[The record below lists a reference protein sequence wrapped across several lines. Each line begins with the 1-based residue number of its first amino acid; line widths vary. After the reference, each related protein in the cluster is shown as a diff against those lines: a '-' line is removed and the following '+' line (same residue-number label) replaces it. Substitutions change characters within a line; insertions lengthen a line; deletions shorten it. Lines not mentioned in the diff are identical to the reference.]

1 MRFLHTS
8 DWHIGRT
15 IRGRDRMQ
23 EAAAV
28 LDEIVEIAADA
39 RLDLVIIAGDLFD
52 ARVPPA
58 EAEKLVN
65 QTLLRL
71 RDTGA
76 AVVAIAGN
84 HESQPRLEAVVPL
97 FAELGIHLVT
107 KVRLPGDG
115 GIITVPS
122 RSGEETAEIAC
133 IPFVPERAFGDA
145 SSVFEDIGSWPA
157 AYADQMARLLQV
169 FASHMTPGTLHLM
182 AAHLLASGARFGKGG
197 GEREVTLGPNY
208 AVTASSLPPTLTY
221 LALGHI
227 HQPQRVK
234 GAPSPTWYSGS
245 PWMLDFGEE
254 RDDKSVQIVEASAGK
269 PPKVEQVRL
278 GRHRRL
284 VTLKGPLSELLSE
297 AEAHDEH
304 YVRLLVEL
312 DGPQPGLADQLRDAF
327 PGAVTITPIYP
338 AVDEQEHEPIEGL
351 PMRDRF
357 ERFLSTKGI
366 EEAAW
371 LMSGFDDLIEGI
383 DL

>member
-15 IRGRDRMQ
+15 IRGRDRME
-23 EAAAV
+23 EAAGV
-28 LDEIVEIAADA
+28 LDEIVEIAQDA
-39 RLDLVIIAGDLFD
+39 ELDLVIIAGDLFD

-107 KVRLPGDG
+107 RVKRPDEG
-115 GIITVPS
+115 GIIRIPS
-122 RSGEETAEIAC
+122 RSGDELAEVAC

-145 SSVFEDIGSWPA
+145 AAIFDDIGSWPA
-157 AYADQMARLLQV
+157 EYAGQLGRLLQIY
-169 FASHMTPGTLHLM
+169 AERMTPGNLHLM
-182 AAHLLASGARFGKGG
+182 SAHLLASGAKFGKGG

-208 AVTASSLPPTLTY
+208 AVTASSLPATLTY

-227 HQPQRVK
+227 HQPQKVR

-254 RDDKSVQIVEASAGK
+254 RDTKSVQIVEAVAGK
-269 PPKVEQVRL
+269 PPKVEQVEMT
-278 GRHRRL
+278 RHRRL
-284 VTLKGPLSELLSE
+284 VTLRAPLPELL
-297 AEAHDEH
+297 AEPGKHDDH
-304 YVRLLVEL
+304 FVRLMVEL
-312 DGPQPGLADQLRDAF
+312 DGPQPGIADELRKAY
-327 PGAVTITPIYP
+327 PGAVSITPIYP
-338 AVDEQEHEPIEGL
+338 DVEEDEPEPTEAL

-357 ERFLSTKGI
+357 ERFLKRKGI
-366 EEAAW
+366 EEASW
-371 LMSGFDDLIEGI
+371 LMSGFDDLVEGI